1 MRNHATSCID
11 DIFDCNISI
20 LYYVYMANGKVAELK
35 PINSFFKALVFT
47 SKTDRRESDAA
58 SFALES
64 FYTLPMEGINRL
76 DYAVGELGAIGI
88 VFPLSRPFAM
98 STVIMDRSIV
108 NSLLGQDGSKRGEL
122 LENVTDLLHRVHS
135 CEIGSN
141 VDQKVWQIARDLD
154 PALKRVLESSM
165 VLSDSV
171 GFVDNDGVE
180 LQVMP
185 LDFIASIQAL
195 YCALSDE
202 KDSSTIR
209 QGAITT
215 SCNNWDLVVSTTGL
229 NGGDN
234 ASVSGAVGN
243 AAIINFLTG
252 RDAQQSLNH
261 SSPPPLTVSG

>member
-1 MRNHATSCID
+1 
-11 DIFDCNISI
+11 
-20 LYYVYMANGKVAELK
+20 MANGKVAELK
-35 PINSFFKALVFT
+35 PINSFFKTLVFT
-47 SKTDRRESDAA
+47 TKTDGRESDAA

-64 FYTLPMEGINRL
+64 FYTLPGEGINRL
-76 DYAVGELGAIGI
+76 DYAVGELEARGI
-88 VFPLSRPFAM
+88 VFALSRPFAM
-98 STVIMDRSIV
+98 STAVLDRSIV
-108 NSLLGQDGSKRGEL
+108 NSLLGQVGSKREEL
-122 LENVTDLLHRVHS
+122 LENVTDLLNRVHS
-135 CEIGSN
+135 CENGNN

-154 PALKRVLESSM
+154 PELKRVLESTM
-165 VLSDSV
+165 VLSGSV
-171 GFVDNDGVE
+171 GFADNYGVE

-234 ASVSGAVGN
+234 ARVSGAVGN
-243 AAIINFLTG
+243 AAMINFLTKG
-252 RDAQQSLNH
+252 NTETNLKPT
-261 SSPPPLTVSG
+261 SSRPFTISG

>member
-47 SKTDRRESDAA
+47 TKTDGRESDAA

-64 FYTLPMEGINRL
+64 FYTLPGEGINRL
-76 DYAVGELGAIGI
+76 DYAVGELEARGI
-88 VFPLSRPFAM
+88 VFALSRPFAM
-98 STVIMDRSIV
+98 STAVLDRSIV

-171 GFVDNDGVE
+171 GFADNYGVE

-185 LDFIASIQAL
+185 
-195 YCALSDE
+195 
-202 KDSSTIR
+202 TIR

-234 ASVSGAVGN
+234 ARVSGAVGN
-243 AAIINFLTG
+243 AAMINFLTKG
-252 RDAQQSLNH
+252 NTETNLKPT
-261 SSPPPLTVSG
+261 SSRPFTISG